1 MQLLA
6 EQSTGSQYT
15 RKLAL
20 RGSNL
25 FAAGIF
31 TGLKR
36 YDVSDP
42 CSPQLI
48 AQYDTPSGDR
58 GLAAATNAVV
68 ILAANELRV
77 YNTGSVQN
85 LEAVAA
91 RTFDSSAR
99 SLVVRDSLAF
109 VGHDDYLAC
118 YDLRPALRICAASGT
133 NDPNLPPV
141 PVLSSF
147 PNPFQGR
154 ATISLK
160 AAPPG
165 EYDLAI
171 YNLRGQKV
179 RSFPT
184 QSCSNGSLSLIWN
197 GEDDSGKP
205 LPSGV
210 YLLRAESG
218 KQRVNSK
225 LILIR

>member
-1 MQLLA
+1 M
-6 EQSTGSQYT
+6 
-15 RKLAL
+15 